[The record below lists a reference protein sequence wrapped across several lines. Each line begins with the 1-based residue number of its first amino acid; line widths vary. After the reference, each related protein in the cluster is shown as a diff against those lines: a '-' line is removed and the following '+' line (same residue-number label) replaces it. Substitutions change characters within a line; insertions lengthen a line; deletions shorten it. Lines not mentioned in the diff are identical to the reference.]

1 MKDVTNQAVRAAIDD
16 CLSGVESM
24 PSVRAQVL
32 NQVRGEVKVKKKLSV
47 GIVFAMLLTVLM
59 AGAALAA
66 GLGLFGQIGE
76 RENSDARLPALER
89 VAESVG
95 ASFTTDDGVTI
106 TIDQAYYDGSRVF
119 ISYTKTGPFDLLSMG
134 EGMPENLG
142 ECDWALPG
150 EKFGDSLGI
159 DGPDHQL
166 MVAHLDGSAP
176 RWAKR
181 IYVSTHDGLRSGDT
195 DLEIIGGET
204 YLTEDGTLVG
214 WKECVVPE
222 EVAAEELVVS
232 IGTFTTTTTYYQD
245 ETGLYLYYGDRPA
258 AVWHPFTVRKDTTGG
273 QQLVGES
280 AGEGW
285 TAQATLT
292 ASAIDIK
299 GELVLSCPQDWVE
312 IERTWENPKG
322 LNYIG
327 EWHVYMDGVRD
338 KDGGVERVSSG
349 VDGQLTFGLCCKV
362 DAAVKTIQLVPVYS
376 KTGESMAEAITLK
389 IAE

>member
-1 MKDVTNQAVRAAIDD
+1 MKNVTNQAVRAAIDD

-24 PSVRAQVL
+24 PSVRVQVL
-32 NQVRGEVKVKKKLSV
+32 NQVRGEVKVKKKLSL

-312 IERTWENPKG
+312 IERTWENSKG

-338 KDGGVERVSSG
+338 KDGGVEWVSSG

-376 KTGESMAEAITLK
+376 KTGENMAEAITLK

>member
-1 MKDVTNQAVRAAIDD
+1 MKNVTNQAVRAAIDD

-106 TIDQAYYDGSRVF
+106 TIDQAYYDGNRVF

-134 EGMPENLG
+134 EGIPENLG

-204 YLTEDGTLVG
+204 YLMEDGTLVG

-222 EVAAEELVVS
+222 EIAAEELVVS
-232 IGTFTTTTTYYQD
+232 IGTFTTATTYYQD
-245 ETGLYLYYGDRPA
+245 ETGLYLYYGDCPA
-258 AVWHPFTVRKDTTGG
+258 AVWHPFTVKKDTTGG

-338 KDGGVERVSSG
+338 KDGGVEWVSSG

>member
-1 MKDVTNQAVRAAIDD
+1 MKNVTNQAVRAAIDD

-24 PSVRAQVL
+24 PSVRVQVL
-32 NQVRGEVKVKKKLSV
+32 NQVRGEVKVKKKLSL

-66 GLGLFGQIGE
+66 RLGLFGQIGE

-95 ASFTTDDGVTI
+95 ASFTT
-106 TIDQAYYDGSRVF
+106 
-119 ISYTKTGPFDLLSMG
+119 
-134 EGMPENLG
+134 
-142 ECDWALPG
+142 
-150 EKFGDSLGI
+150 
-159 DGPDHQL
+159 
-166 MVAHLDGSAP
+166 
-176 RWAKR
+176 
-181 IYVSTHDGLRSGDT
+181 
-195 DLEIIGGET
+195 
-204 YLTEDGTLVG
+204 
-214 WKECVVPE
+214 
-222 EVAAEELVVS
+222 
-232 IGTFTTTTTYYQD
+232 TTTYYQD
-245 ETGLYLYYGDRPA
+245 ETGLYLYYGDCPA
-258 AVWHPFTVRKDTTGG
+258 AVWHPFTVKKDTTGG

-299 GELVLSCPQDWVE
+299 GELILSCPQDWVE

-338 KDGGVERVSSG
+338 KDGGVEWVSSG

-362 DAAVKTIQLVPVYS
+362 DAAVTTIQLVPVYS